1 MPLWCQF
8 KSPQLVCQPN
18 CADEGLTLKISSSQ
32 TLSTQLIILNY
43 PGILSHQGSTTV
55 SLENYPFY
63 LFIIIKSQ
71 LELKK
76 NNNNN
81 NNNKNHHDSQRLTK
95 CDPPHDFRDKGDNT
109 HTTHQH
115 IVQNAHCSRDIYQ
128 QQRKIYRSVILAAK
142 CTLESLDWSL
152 ITLAFLLRDYNALA
166 HQIILF
172 MLLHVR
178 KKITHSCLCYILDK
192 HSILKPSVT
201 YSFLSTP
208 YSINT

>member
-1 MPLWCQF
+1 MSAQLLWQRPNTQNVIFLNPINSIDNTKLSWYTLPPRQHHSFFRKLPL
-8 KSPQLVCQPN
+8 
-18 CADEGLTLKISSSQ
+18 
-32 TLSTQLIILNY
+32 
-43 PGILSHQGSTTV
+43 
-55 SLENYPFY
+55 
-63 LFIIIKSQ
+63 LFIYNYQKSTRIK
-71 LELKK
+71 KK
-76 NNNNN
+76 ATTT
-81 NNNKNHHDSQRLTK
+81 TK
-95 CDPPHDFRDKGDNT
+95 TTMIHKGWPKVTLHMISGTKVTT